1 MKADDLVV
9 TAKRSWGYRKW
20 LVLRS
25 WSQGIPFFES
35 APERERRGKERLG
48 DGFGLGAYGTI
59 SSLFFFFFFFFL
71 SLIQRR
77 LTKQQGNIAGDG
89 ATLNSCS
96 WSLLWQMAHRN
107 YPYVSRSLHSFM
119 FFIILLLFFLSF
131 VYPPRLS
138 LEAYEDSEAN
148 TTIMAQGH
156 GHASRARTG
165 NLPCHSV
172 SFFF

>member
-1 MKADDLVV
+1 MERWEMKADDLVV

-25 WSQGIPFFES
+25 LSQGIPFFES

-48 DGFGLGAYGTI
+48 DGFEFGAYGTI

-96 WSLLWQMAHRN
+96 WSLLWLMAHCN
-107 YPYVSRSLHSFM
+107 YPYVSRSPHSFM
-119 FFIILLLFFLSF
+119 FFIILLLFF
-131 VYPPRLS
+131 S
-138 LEAYEDSEAN
+138 LFCVSSSSLFRSIWGFRGQHN
-148 TTIMAQGH
+148 NH
-156 GHASRARTG
+156 GSRTWSR
-165 NLPCHSV
+165 
-172 SFFF
+172 